1 MIFAKQKDGRVEK
14 KSASSSGTGGMRKAP
29 KRGRNLLGFQ
39 TGFTGLTVFFA

>member
-1 MIFAKQKDGRVEK
+1 MSK
-14 KSASSSGTGGMRKAP
+14 KSFKAFEESATTGKTGGMRKAP